1 MDGFARPTALAVDMV
16 RGVNR
21 DQHNYLVLDVE
32 IAPQPTNL
40 TARGIQWRFRIEAI
54 KWY

>member
-1 MDGFARPTALAVDMV
+1 LAVDMV
-16 RGVNR
+16 RGVDR
-21 DQHNYLVLDVE
+21 GKQHYLVLDVE

-40 TARGIQWRFRIEAI
+40 STHGIQSRFRIEAI